1 MLSEKM
7 NIELNDQI
15 NAELYSAYLYLQ
27 MASFFTINNFD
38 GFANWMEVQVQEEM
52 AHAKIFYNHILERG
66 GKVNLLTIEQ
76 PPYDWNS
83 ALQIFE
89 AAYKHEQYVTS
100 RIHKLMILAK
110 DENDFPSISMLNWF
124 VDEQVE
130 EESNT
135 ERLSNQLRLIGDSGQ
150 GLLMLDRE
158 LAARVFVMPAP
169 LVKGA

>member
-124 VDEQVE
+124 VEKRK
-130 EESNT
+130 N
-135 ERLSNQLRLIGDSGQ
+135 LIGDSGQ